1 MKRIK
6 KEEDEEGNKNE
17 NKKTKYFNDTHE
29 VVKNVKILK

>member
-6 KEEDEEGNKNE
+6 KEENEEGNKNK
-17 NKKTKYFNDTHE
+17 NKIKYFNDTHE